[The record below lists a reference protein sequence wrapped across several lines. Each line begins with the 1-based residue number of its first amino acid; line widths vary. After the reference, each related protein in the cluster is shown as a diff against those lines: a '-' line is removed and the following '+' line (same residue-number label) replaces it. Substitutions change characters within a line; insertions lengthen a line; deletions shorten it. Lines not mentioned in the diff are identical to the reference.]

1 MDKKQIKAFCKKQSV
16 RGLIIFIVVQVL
28 IIASFSFLLIESR
41 PVDLKDTKQLD
52 IVVESIDYKRVISE
66 YRMDIYSDSVRYSFN
81 SRPTFSECS
90 VSELY
95 DKIKVGDRLSVI
107 FFEKNSIFRRQKL
120 SNAVRRTKEKTF
132 RILGISNL
140 RKVDAMMI
148 ESVLFPDLQAIRP
161 GCFCTRC
168 GSECYPPTFF
178 CLRCDRRK
186 P

>member
-1 MDKKQIKAFCKKQSV
+1 MDKRQFKAFCKKQSV

-107 FFEKNSIFRRQKL
+107 FFEKNSIFDKQNLIIDARAETGIYRSAEEYNNGKRTLMTVIIIVLCIVELLFFGVLALFVHINRNVIKRLYLKFRR
-120 SNAVRRTKEKTF
+120 R
-132 RILGISNL
+132 
-140 RKVDAMMI
+140 
-148 ESVLFPDLQAIRP
+148 
-161 GCFCTRC
+161 
-168 GSECYPPTFF
+168 
-178 CLRCDRRK
+178 
-186 P
+186 